1 MKACLCL
8 KKKKMMMA
16 LAQGLDPYLFI
27 QYFNIMIN
35 IVTFNSGE
43 STDISLS

>member
-1 MKACLCL
+1 
-8 KKKKMMMA
+8 MMA

-35 IVTFNSGE
+35 IVAFNSGE
-43 STDISLS
+43 SIDISLS